1 MPAQAP
7 KPTAQPQAPAKPNTA
22 DPNRMMS
29 PEDIAALI
37 ANTAVEELPDTTP
50 KIEEEKPPKPDVSDP
65 NKMMSPED
73 IAALIA
79 NM

>member
-1 MPAQAP
+1 
-7 KPTAQPQAPAKPNTA
+7 
-22 DPNRMMS
+22 MMS

-37 ANTAVEELPDTTP
+37 ANSAVEELPETAP
-50 KIEEEKPPKPDVSDP
+50 QIVEEKPPKPEISDP